1 MLLNKNPLKIMKG
14 AKSVIKDTLF
24 LTNTTLL
31 YKIKSKIIDNYMIFD
46 VYIIITGAKLLFFY
60 LHFDTKNLLLL

>member
-1 MLLNKNPLKIMKG
+1 MKG